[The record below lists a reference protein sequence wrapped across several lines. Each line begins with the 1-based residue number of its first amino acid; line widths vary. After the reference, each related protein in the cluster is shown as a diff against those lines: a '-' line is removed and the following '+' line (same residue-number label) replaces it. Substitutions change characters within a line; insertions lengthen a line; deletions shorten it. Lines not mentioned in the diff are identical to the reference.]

1 MFAVSNW
8 SNNEDMLDGS
18 SFDRTFVS
26 KYSISLLSSHKS
38 SEDDEDD
45 EDDEDE
51 EDALSIFLFSFCFL
65 FLVVGGRS

>member
-8 SNNEDMLDGS
+8 SNSEDMLDGS
-18 SFDRTFVS
+18 SFDRIFVS

-51 EDALSIFLFSFCFL
+51 EDALSIVCFRFVFFFLGC
-65 FLVVGGRS
+65 